1 MSHRLTIKG
10 QVTVPKNVR
19 DFLGLT
25 SGDSAIEFSIEDDG
39 SVRITKA
46 RAQKPRAV
54 ATTANNSSFGR
65 PTVNHCDRI
74 LALLS
79 GCALA
84 A

>member
-1 MSHRLTIKG
+1 MSNRLTIKG
-10 QVTVPKNVR
+10 QVTVPKNIR

-25 SGDSAIEFSIEDDG
+25 SGDSAIEFLIDDDG
-39 SVRITKA
+39 TVRIAKA
-46 RAQKPRAV
+46 RIQKPRAA
-54 ATTANNSSFGR
+54 ATTANEAKFGR
-65 PTVNHCDRI
+65 PAVNHCDRI

>member
-1 MSHRLTIKG
+1 MSNRLTIKG

-25 SGDSAIEFSIEDDG
+25 AGDSAVEFSIGDDG
-39 SVRITKA
+39 TVRITKA
-46 RAQKPRAV
+46 QAAKPRAV
-54 ATTANNSSFGR
+54 TATANDASFVR
-65 PTVNHCDRI
+65 PAVNHCDRI

>member
-1 MSHRLTIKG
+1 MSNRLTIKG

-25 SGDSAIEFSIEDDG
+25 AGSSAVEFFIDEDG
-39 SVRITKA
+39 SVRVVKA
-46 RAQKPRAV
+46 EAAKPRQVERRRNAV
-54 ATTANNSSFGR
+54 LPQHA
-65 PTVNHCDRI
+65 VNHCDRV